1 MRLTRGGGGV
11 EISEPRFEKHLLVC
25 ENERENGSCCGKKDS
40 GVLREA
46 LKKQIKEMGFSEKI
60 RVSRTGC
67 LDVCDEGP
75 NILLMPDNVW
85 FSHVEMQDLP
95 EIVRRAVDKR

>member
-1 MRLTRGGGGV
+1 M
-11 EISEPRFEKHLLVC
+11 EISKPRFEKHLLVC
-25 ENERENGSCCGKKDS
+25 ENEREAGSCCGKKDS

-46 LKKQIKEMGFSEKI
+46 LKKRIKELGLSDRI

-85 FSHVEMQDLP
+85 FKRVELQDLS
-95 EIVRRAVDKR
+95 EIIRRAVDK